1 MLCSF
6 ATVELDHHLNILV
19 QCLKKEYKKALLK
32 VVERQRFALRSH
44 IKGGLAKDLDLDH
57 PVGCDSVSYCRQGIV
72 MNRKVRREG

>member
-1 MLCSF
+1 M
-6 ATVELDHHLNILV
+6 
-19 QCLKKEYKKALLK
+19 ALLK

-44 IKGGLAKDLDLDH
+44 IKEGLAKDLDLDH